1 MTLHFRNISLTYVCT
16 KQIFFFFFSELNK
29 TKIYYIA
36 QSDIGGYVPR
46 SLIDNTLPQAV
57 MDFFSNIKKTI
68 EADGC
73 NEFSFWCWLPTLQ
86 DALTSIKRQ
95 TADVVLSQIT
105 IQLFINMYRPDTS
118 TLCIDTTTHYAVC
131 MYHTKTADKS
141 PYTLLKQRWYIFLW
155 ILMYSFHGLTDLT
168 NFLYSMV
175 MQAGKVATME
185 NEPEV
190 WSWEDNFSVCGK
202 SRLTRFGREIP
213 GSSKLLQC
221 EGRWN
226 WCKTLYSGLAIAHFS
241 LNGTYLLSF
250 HFVR

>member
-73 NEFSFWCWLPTLQ
+73 NEFSFWCWLPMLQ

-95 TADVVLSQIT
+95 TADVVLAQIT

-155 ILMYSFHGLTDLT
+155 ILMYSFHGLTDHT

-190 WSWEDNFSVCGK
+190 WSWEDNFSVCENGVLHVLVEK
-202 SRLTRFGREIP
+202 FQGRVSCCSVKAGEI
-213 GSSKLLQC
+213 GAKLC
-221 EGRWN
+221 TVAW
-226 WCKTLYSGLAIAHFS
+226 
-241 LNGTYLLSF
+241 LLLISHWTVLIYCPF
-250 HFVR
+250 IL

>member
-1 MTLHFRNISLTYVCT
+1 MCAQNRY
-16 KQIFFFFFSELNK
+16 FFFFFSELNK

-73 NEFSFWCWLPTLQ
+73 NEFSFWCWLPMLQ

-118 TLCIDTTTHYAVC
+118 TLCIDTTTHYALC
-131 MYHTKTADKS
+131 IYHTKTADKS

-155 ILMYSFHGLTDLT
+155 ILMYSFHGLTDHT

-190 WSWEDNFSVCGK
+190 WSWEDNFSVCGNGVLLVLVEK
-202 SRLTRFGREIP
+202 FQGRVSCCGVKAGEI
-213 GSSKLLQC
+213 GAKLC
-221 EGRWN
+221 TVAW
-226 WCKTLYSGLAIAHFS
+226 
-241 LNGTYLLSF
+241 LLLISHWTVLIYCPF
-250 HFVR
+250 IL

>member
-73 NEFSFWCWLPTLQ
+73 NEFSFWCWLPMLQ

-95 TADVVLSQIT
+95 TADVVLAQIT

-175 MQAGKVATME
+175 MQPVKLQQWKMNQRYGAEKITSLFVENRVLHVLAENIQGRVSCCSVKAGEIGAKLCTVA
-185 NEPEV
+185 
-190 WSWEDNFSVCGK
+190 W
-202 SRLTRFGREIP
+202 
-213 GSSKLLQC
+213 LLLISHWTVLIYC
-221 EGRWN
+221 PFI
-226 WCKTLYSGLAIAHFS
+226 L
-241 LNGTYLLSF
+241 
-250 HFVR
+250 